1 MKKPTFWNVFIFILL
16 CTFVGFGGGNA
27 LLPIIRK
34 YSVEKYKWIDEEEFK
49 KLVVLVN
56 ILPGPSV
63 LEAFSYIAIK
73 LLGKWKGMLVTII
86 GVMPSLAF
94 FWGIF
99 IALQFI
105 PKKEYLFAINV
116 GVLTSISAI
125 VFAFGTNYLKSSIK
139 ELSPALWI
147 SIFFSTLLFL
157 LFTPAPLNIASL
169 PIILIIIVIFITDF
183 YKRIKNKKLANIEKT
198 DISKGVDNDK

>member
-147 SIFFSTLLFL
+147 SIFFSTLLCFL
-157 LFTPAPLNIASL
+157 PPMLLRL
-169 PIILIIIVIFITDF
+169 
-183 YKRIKNKKLANIEKT
+183 
-198 DISKGVDNDK
+198 